1 MVMEPPPERAVLLRL
16 LAQRRARAYRCA
28 VELRAP
34 SLSSTAK
41 NLSHTPAPWRMLD
54 PMNPLAS
61 FTMLIA
67 TAPSLADAVGA
78 RDHVYLRHPTQ
89 RQAVA
94 QRLVSGLR
102 LLRAFLRRL
111 VILIALELE
120 WGLVDKR
127 GEMKRPHKRKMK
139 PTSAKLSLTCF
150 DADKVSPWLN
160 NDGPSFK
167 PRVMSQNELG
177 TNPSVHINMTLL
189 YAELDFLANI
199 AAHPLA
205 KAQRLAFHLAR
216 KRHGIFMAPI
226 GPRRVAGRWGTQV
239 SAYFNLM
246 AWEITTK
253 SHTRPPPLLPPRTHW
268 PTITAL

>member
-1 MVMEPPPERAVLLRL
+1 
-16 LAQRRARAYRCA
+16 
-28 VELRAP
+28 
-34 SLSSTAK
+34 
-41 NLSHTPAPWRMLD
+41 
-54 PMNPLAS
+54 MNPLAA

-67 TAPSLADAVGA
+67 TAQSLADAVSA

-139 PTSAKLSLTCF
+139 PSSAKLSLICF

-160 NDGPSFK
+160 ADGPNFK
-167 PRVMSQNELG
+167 PRLPSQNEPG
-177 TNPSVHINMTLL
+177 ANPSVHITMTSL
-189 YAELDFLANI
+189 YAQLDFLANI
-199 AAHPLA
+199 AANPLA
-205 KAQRLAFHLAR
+205 KAKRLAFHLAR
-216 KRHGIFMAPI
+216 KHHGIFMAPSGPKRI
-226 GPRRVAGRWGTQV
+226 GGRWGMQV

-253 SHTRPPPLLPPRTHW
+253 SHTRPPPLPPPRTHW